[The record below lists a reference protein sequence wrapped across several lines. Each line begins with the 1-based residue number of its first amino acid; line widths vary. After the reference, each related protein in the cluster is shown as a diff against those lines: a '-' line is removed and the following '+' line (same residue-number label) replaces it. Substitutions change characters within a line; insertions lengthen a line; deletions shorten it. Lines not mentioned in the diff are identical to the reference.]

1 MSLTIQLPTADRH
14 LKTYTVN
21 SQRWAAPTAPIS
33 IKKRKVFS
41 AVHVVADPWAV
52 DDPLRDVG
60 IDWEHTLAY
69 RHHIWGLGLSV
80 AEAMDTAQRGMGL
93 GWSHAKELIT
103 RSVKEARAVGGE
115 IACGAGTDQ
124 LLPAPVIGL
133 DDVVHAYEE
142 QCAHVERE
150 GGRIIVMASRALARV
165 ASSPDDYAR
174 VYERVLEQV
183 KQPVILHWLGDM
195 FDPNLEGYWG
205 SDQLD
210 EAMDSCLNI
219 IRQHESKV
227 DGIKLSLLDASKEV
241 EMRRRLPDSV
251 RMYTGDD
258 FHYPELIEGDGRHYS
273 DALLG
278 IFDAIAPAA
287 SRALVDLDAG
297 NTSAYRETMDK
308 TVPLARHIF
317 KSPTFSYK
325 TGVVF
330 LAYLNGFQPHFRM
343 IAGAES
349 HRSVL
354 HLARI
359 FELADEGD
367 VLLNPE
373 LAVRRMRLVLQQA
386 GIS

>member
-1 MSLTIQLPTADRH
+1 
-14 LKTYTVN
+14 
-21 SQRWAAPTAPIS
+21 
-33 IKKRKVFS
+33 
-41 AVHVVADPWAV
+41 
-52 DDPLRDVG
+52 
-60 IDWEHTLAY
+60 
-69 RHHIWGLGLSV
+69 
-80 AEAMDTAQRGMGL
+80 
-93 GWSHAKELIT
+93 
-103 RSVKEARAVGGE
+103 
-115 IACGAGTDQ
+115 
-124 LLPAPVIGL
+124 
-133 DDVVHAYEE
+133 
-142 QCAHVERE
+142 
-150 GGRIIVMASRALARV
+150 
-165 ASSPDDYAR
+165 
-174 VYERVLEQV
+174 
-183 KQPVILHWLGDM
+183 M

-241 EMRRRLPDSV
+241 DMRRRLPDSV

-373 LAVRRMRLVLQQA
+373 LAVRRMRLVLQQV